1 MYHIRRRGR
10 ATHVERGVK
19 RDVQNVRQLIT
30 KQRLEPDAFVHDF
43 TPLSRRPVDEAH
55 MGDCI
60 TQCDGASLLR
70 GRFIVGHGHARI
82 LNHCSD
88 DTVHGAK
95 PWQPAIRDATAGAR
109 RRAGLGTPRRRT
121 QHHATARTSDKTETS
136 KGSVQLTS
144 CRAGSVRRDNRG
156 VMFGE
161 KVARGGISDPSLRSP
176 DFQFWHRPS
185 GRGSARHY
193 STANG
198 GDSLGSWLPSV
209 WGQRDSLP

>member
-1 MYHIRRRGR
+1 MTRRTWATASRNVMGR
-10 ATHVERGVK
+10 AFF
-19 RDVQNVRQLIT
+19 
-30 KQRLEPDAFVHDF
+30 A
-43 TPLSRRPVDEAH
+43 A
-55 MGDCI
+55 
-60 TQCDGASLLR
+60 ASLSDMATLAFSITAAMT
-70 GRFIVGHGHARI
+70 RFMVQ
-82 LNHCSD
+82 
-88 DTVHGAK
+88 K